1 MGVEALGE
9 AVLDNQ
15 VDIGYTSL
23 EFRREVQSGYKFG
36 NYQQSIGI

>member
-23 EFRREVQSGYKFG
+23 EFRERSETPRK
-36 NYQQSIGI
+36 